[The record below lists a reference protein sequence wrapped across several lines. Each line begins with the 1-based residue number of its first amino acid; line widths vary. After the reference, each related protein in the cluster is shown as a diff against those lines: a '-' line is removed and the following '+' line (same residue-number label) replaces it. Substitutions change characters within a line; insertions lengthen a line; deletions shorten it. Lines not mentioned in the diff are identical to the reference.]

1 MVAAPATLEGSRAIT
16 ESPSQMPGALAAPLP
31 VNSASVPSQ
40 RSVLASMKDENQSG
54 DHLILPNSMVTV
66 LWP

>member
-1 MVAAPATLEGSRAIT
+1 
-16 ESPSQMPGALAAPLP
+16 MPGALAAPVP
-31 VNSASVPSQ
+31 VLGGTSAPGE

-54 DHLILPNSMVTV
+54 DHLILPNSLVTV